1 MSGVNLVLQLC
12 PKILKT
18 NQLAVFF
25 KYQYIREELIN
36 ILDFFLHQ
44 GKIELG
50 TTFLVGFGQFH
61 VACLIQSDCRV
72 LWSSTP
78 LERINWYF
86 SFLQGSFKGHHLWLG
101 VARCVSCPIKLHE
114 SLIINISERSQ
125 SISIFFHLALCCT
138 TLVSWKV
145 QKSIILFVK
154 VCKYCTPRLGMLV
167 SEWLLSFCLS
177 FFIWL
182 FPCIFY

>member
-50 TTFLVGFGQFH
+50 TTFLVGFGQLH
-61 VACLIQSDCRV
+61 V
-72 LWSSTP
+72 SSNQIAGFFDH
-78 LERINWYF
+78 R
-86 SFLQGSFKGHHLWLG
+86 HLWKESTDILVFFKVASNATTCGWVWPG
-101 VARCVSCPIKLHE
+101 VSLVQSSCM
-114 SLIINISERSQ
+114 N
-125 SISIFFHLALCCT
+125 F
-138 TLVSWKV
+138 
-145 QKSIILFVK
+145 
-154 VCKYCTPRLGMLV
+154 
-167 SEWLLSFCLS
+167 
-177 FFIWL
+177 
-182 FPCIFY
+182 